1 MEPRVEEL
9 FVMPEQPKNIDNLI
23 WFLSER
29 AKELNCLYK
38 IEGLLNKPDANL
50 DDICKGIVEAIPP
63 GWQYPDICVAKITLE
78 GHACQ
83 SPNFKETPWVQL
95 ADIKVQDQAIGR
107 LSVYYTAEM
116 PHMDDGPFLKEETKL
131 LGTIVERLSHYILYA
146 KMKQVF
152 QEYQVARRDL
162 TEHKAE
168 EWRVAL
174 NFLRETNKN
183 LFLDISRRM
192 LNFLC
197 WGGISE
203 AERLLQ
209 KSGGGPRAKDER
221 ALADENRPDQKS
233 LVAFTDHLIDE
244 TFKLAAKHLT
254 NEQILANIQKWIQE
268 DRLSFLVQIT
278 NRNLPLAKVVDAIRR
293 HHHIAAEGIELP
305 PASKRGVQVSL
316 IQRFLSARQEFVNTA
331 VDFVEIDDFYEVL
344 DHIVFSPESHG
355 KLGGKSTGLFLAKHI
370 IQKCSYTS
378 DHLKDIK
385 VPKTWY
391 ITSDG
396 LLSFLSY
403 NNLNEVVEQK
413 YKDINQVRLEY
424 PHIVQ
429 TFKNSIFPTE
439 IIQGLSMVLDDFKD
453 QPLIVRSSSLL
464 EDRMGSSFSGKY
476 KSLFLANR
484 GSKRERLEA
493 LTDAIAEVYAS
504 TFGPD
509 PIGYRAERGLLDFAE
524 EMGIM
529 IQEVVGT
536 NVGDYF
542 MPAFAGVAFSRNEFR
557 WSPQIKREDGLLRLV
572 PGLGTRAVDRTSD
585 DYPVL
590 MAPGQVGLRVNVSV
604 EEIVRYAPKKVD
616 VINLK
621 TNTFETVEINELLK
635 KFGREIPAVDKMVSI
650 YDGHRIYKPV
660 GTNID
665 FKKDDLIVTFE
676 GLIMDTGFILQLRSV
691 LQLLEEKLKTPVD
704 IEFASDGKDF
714 YLLQC
719 RPQSYLE
726 GCEPSPVPK
735 DIPKEKILFFSN
747 RFVSNGQ
754 VPDITHVIY
763 VNPQSYDELKDESSL
778 LAVGRAVGK
787 LNKLLPRR
795 RFILMGP
802 GRWGSRG
809 DIKLGVKV
817 TYSDISN
824 TAVLIEIARKKGN
837 YLPDLSFGTHFFQD
851 LVEAE
856 IRYLPLYPDEE
867 DTIFNEKF
875 FKTSY
880 NILPDVLPEFALLAD
895 TVRVI
900 DIPKSTNGLVL
911 RVLMNADRDEAAG
924 ILASP
929 SLPSQ
934 IPVVAQEQSEKRS
947 ENFWAWRLQMAEH
960 VASQLDPVRFGVKG
974 FYVFGSAKN
983 ANAGPQSDI
992 DILIHFQ
999 GTKKQRQ
1006 ELVVWLEGWSLAL
1019 DEINFQKTGHRTG
1032 GLLDAHI
1039 VTDEDISRKNS
1050 YALKIGAVTDAARPL
1065 PLKKSGRP
1073 S

>member
-1 MEPRVEEL
+1 MPDQPR
-9 FVMPEQPKNIDNLI
+9 NIDNLI

-29 AKELNCLYK
+29 AKELSCLYK
-38 IEGLLNKPDANL
+38 IEGLLNKPDTNL
-50 DDICKGIVEAIPP
+50 DDICKGVIEAIPP
-63 GWQYPDICVAKITLE
+63 GWQYPDICVAKISLE
-78 GHACQ
+78 GHTCR
-83 SPNFKETPWVQL
+83 SPNFKETPWIQF
-95 ADIKVQDQAIGR
+95 ADIKVQDQQIGR

-131 LGTIVERLSHYILYA
+131 LGTIVERLGHYILYA
-146 KMKQVF
+146 RMKQVF
-152 QEYQVARRDL
+152 QEYQTARGDL
-162 TEHKAE
+162 TGHKAE
-168 EWRVAL
+168 EWRMAL

-183 LFLDISRRM
+183 LYLDISRRM
-192 LNFLC
+192 LNFLS
-197 WGGISE
+197 WRGIHE
-203 AERLLQ
+203 AEQLLQ
-209 KSGGGPRAKDER
+209 KSVGGPRAKDER
-221 ALADENRPDQKS
+221 AATDENRPNQKGLVTLTDQ
-233 LVAFTDHLIDE
+233 LIDE
-244 TFKLAAKHLT
+244 TFKLAAQHLT

-331 VDFVEIDDFYEVL
+331 VEFVDIDDFYEVL

-355 KLGGKSTGLFLAKHI
+355 RLGGKSTGLFLAKHI
-370 IQKCSYTS
+370 IRKCSPLS
-378 DHLKDIK
+378 DHLRGIK

-429 TFKNSIFPTE
+429 TFKNSSFPTE
-439 IIQGLSMVLDDFKD
+439 VIQGLSMVLDDFKD

-464 EDRMGSSFSGKY
+464 EDRIGSSFSGKY
-476 KSLFLANR
+476 KSLFLANQ

-536 NVGDYF
+536 RVGDYF
-542 MPAFAGVAFSRNEFR
+542 MPTFAGVAFSRNEFR
-557 WSPQIKREDGLLRLV
+557 WSPRIKREDGLLRLV

-590 MAPGQVGLRVNVSV
+590 IAPGQVGLRVNVSV
-604 EEIVRYAPKKVD
+604 DEIARYAPKKVD
-616 VINLK
+616 VINMS
-621 TNTFETVEINELLK
+621 TNTFETVEIKDLLK
-635 KFGREIPAVDKMVSI
+635 KFGRDIPALEKMVSI
-650 YDGHRIYKPV
+650 HDGQRISKPV
-660 GTNID
+660 GKNID
-665 FKKDDLIVTFE
+665 FEKDDLIVTFE
-676 GLIMDTGFILQLRSV
+676 GLIADRRFMPQLRAV
-691 LQLLEEKLKTPVD
+691 LHLLEEKLKTPVD
-704 IEFASDGKDF
+704 IEFASDGRDF

-726 GCEPSPVPK
+726 GCQPTPVPK
-735 DIPKEKILFFSN
+735 DIPRDKILFSSN

-754 VPDITHVIY
+754 VPDITHIIY
-763 VNPQSYDELKDESSL
+763 VHPQKYDELHDEPSL

-795 RFILMGP
+795 RFVLMGP

-837 YLPDLSFGTHFFQD
+837 FRPDLSFGTHFFQD

-856 IRYLPLYPDEE
+856 IRYLPLYPGEKG
-867 DTIFNEKF
+867 TVFNEKF
-875 FKTSY
+875 FETSP
-880 NILPDVLPEFALLAD
+880 NILPEVLPEFAFLAD
-895 TVRVI
+895 TLRVI
-900 DIPKSTNGLVL
+900 DVPKSADGLVL
-911 RVLMNADRDEAAG
+911 KVLMNGERDEAAG

-929 SLPSQ
+929 SLPAEVPLVS
-934 IPVVAQEQSEKRS
+934 QEQAEKRS

-960 VASQLDPVRFGVKG
+960 VASQLDPARFGVKG
-974 FYVFGSAKN
+974 FYVFGSTKN

-1006 ELVVWLEGWSLAL
+1006 ELLGWLEGWSLAL
-1019 DEINFQKTGHRTG
+1019 DEINYQKTGHRSG
-1032 GLLDAHI
+1032 GLLDIHI
-1039 VTDEDISRKNS
+1039 VTDEDIARKES
-1050 YALKIGAVTDAARPL
+1050 YASKIGAVTDAARPL
-1065 PLKKSGRP
+1065 ALKKAETP

>member
-1 MEPRVEEL
+1 
-9 FVMPEQPKNIDNLI
+9 MPDQPKNIDNLI

-38 IEGLLNKPDANL
+38 IEGLLNKPDTNL
-50 DDICKGIVEAIPP
+50 DDICKGVIEAIPP
-63 GWQYPDICVAKITLE
+63 GWQYPDICVAKIVLE
-78 GHACQ
+78 SHTYQ
-83 SPNFKETPWVQL
+83 SPNFKETPWVQF
-95 ADIKVQDQAIGR
+95 ADIKVQDQQIGR
-107 LSVYYTAEM
+107 LSIYYTAEM
-116 PHMDDGPFLKEETKL
+116 PHMHDGPFLKEETKL
-131 LGTIVERLSHYILYA
+131 LGTIVERLGHYILYA
-146 KMKQVF
+146 RMKQVF
-152 QEYQVARRDL
+152 QDYQVARGDL
-162 TEHKAE
+162 IGHTAE

-183 LFLDISRRM
+183 LYLDISRRM
-192 LNFLC
+192 LNFLS
-197 WGGISE
+197 WSGINE

-209 KSGGGPRAKDER
+209 KSGSGQRAKDER

-233 LVAFTDHLIDE
+233 LVALTDPLIDE
-244 TFKLAAKHLT
+244 TFQLAAKHLT

-268 DRLSFLVQIT
+268 DRLNFLVQIT
-278 NRNLPLAKVVDAIRR
+278 NRHLPLAKVVDAIRR

-331 VDFVEIDDFYEVL
+331 VEFIDIDDFYEVL
-344 DHIVFSPESHG
+344 DHIVFSPESQG
-355 KLGGKSTGLFLAKHI
+355 RLGGKSTGLFLAKHI
-370 IQKCSYTS
+370 IQKCSSSS
-378 DHLKDIK
+378 DHLKGIK

-429 TFKNSIFPTE
+429 TFKNASFPTE

-464 EDRMGSSFSGKY
+464 EDRTGSSFSGKY
-476 KSLFLANR
+476 KSLFLANQ

-536 NVGDYF
+536 RIGDYF
-542 MPAFAGVAFSRNEFR
+542 MPAYAGVAFSRNEFR
-557 WSPQIKREDGLLRLV
+557 WSPRIKREDGLLRIV
-572 PGLGTRAVDRTSD
+572 AGLGTRAVDRTGD

-590 MAPGQVGLRVNVSV
+590 MAPGQVGLRVNVSLD
-604 EEIVRYAPKKVD
+604 EIVRYAPKKAD
-616 VINLK
+616 VINMK
-621 TNTFETVEINELLK
+621 TNTFETVEIRELLMA
-635 KFGREIPAVDKMVSI
+635 FGRDIPGVEKIVSI
-650 YDGHRIYKPV
+650 HDDHRIYKPI
-660 GTNID
+660 GKTID
-665 FKKDDLIVTFE
+665 FEKDDLIVTFE
-676 GLIMDTGFILQLRSV
+676 GLITDRRFIPQLRSV
-691 LQLLEEKLKTPVD
+691 LHLLEEKLKTPVD

-735 DIPKEKILFFSN
+735 DIPKDKILFFSS

-754 VPDITHVIY
+754 VPEITHIIY
-763 VNPQSYDELKDESSL
+763 VTPQRYDELKDEASL
-778 LAVGRAVGK
+778 LDVGRAVGK

-824 TAVLIEIARKKGN
+824 TAVLMEIARKKGN
-837 YLPDLSFGTHFFQD
+837 YRPDLSFGTHFFQD
-851 LVEAE
+851 LVEAG
-856 IRYLPLYPDEE
+856 IRYLPLYPDEK
-867 DTIFNEKF
+867 DTIFKEKF
-875 FKTSY
+875 FLTSE
-880 NILPDVLPEFALLAD
+880 NILPELLPEFAFLAD

-900 DIPKSTNGLVL
+900 DIPKSTDGLVL
-911 RVLMNADRDEAAG
+911 KVLLNAERDEAFG

-929 SLPSQ
+929 SLPSP
-934 IPVVAQEQSEKRS
+934 IPAFSQEQREKRA

-974 FYVFGSAKN
+974 IYVFGSTKN
-983 ANAGPQSDI
+983 ATAGPQSDI
-992 DILIHFQ
+992 DLLIHFQ

-1006 ELVVWLEGWSLAL
+1006 ELLVWLEGWSLAL
-1019 DEINFQKTGHRTG
+1019 DEVNFQKTGHRSG
-1032 GLLDAHI
+1032 GLLDLHI
-1039 VTDEDISRKNS
+1039 VTDEDIARKES
-1050 YALKIGAVTDAARPL
+1050 YAAKIGAVTDAARPL
-1065 PLKKSGRP
+1065 PMMKQGP
-1073 S
+1073 PG